1 MTKII
6 ILNHYPVLP
15 ARNGG
20 QCTVR
25 AIALE
30 LALGWPTELVWI
42 ERKTDGSHLIEESDR
57 RWTVTVLPNLW
68 RQRKV
73 ARWMRHGIGRIDTD
87 VGTMLFSAGNRR
99 LTEYLLSASNDG
111 DVFLLAH
118 PWLWPALRVV
128 LRSRRATLIYDAHNV
143 EYVLKQEALRPSV
156 LTRWVVERTRAM
168 EAELVARAD
177 LTLACTYG
185 DAGKLSRLAS
195 VPTERILVGLR
206 GVEPTARADTIASLR
221 ADRPPTRR
229 AVFVGSKHPPNDLAA
244 RWIIESLAPSLP
256 DWQFDIA
263 GACGPACGVPPQSAN
278 VRVLGYAEDLS
289 SLLAQSDIA
298 LNPIT
303 TGSGVNMKL
312 FDYMQHGLPVLS
324 TPFGTRGLEGT
335 EPNGV
340 IVAPLEGF
348 ATALASLASNVAL
361 QRKLS
366 AEGVACVHEHF
377 EWPAIGRRL
386 RGAVAAL
393 LQAGKPALAA

>member
-6 ILNHYPVLP
+6 VLNHYPVLP
-15 ARNGG
+15 AQNGG

-25 AIALE
+25 AITRE

-42 ERKTDGSHLIEESDR
+42 ERKTEGSRLIEEGDR

-73 ARWMRHGIGRIDTD
+73 ARWLRHGIGCIDSD

-99 LTEYLLSASNDG
+99 LIEYLLSASNDG

-128 LRSRRATLIYDAHNV
+128 LKSRRATLIYDAHNV
-143 EYVLKQEALRPSV
+143 EYVLKQEALRPSA
-156 LTRWVVERTRAM
+156 LTSWLVERTRAM
-168 EAELVARAD
+168 EAELAARAD
-177 LTLACTYG
+177 LTLVCTKG
-185 DAGKLSRLAS
+185 DADELSRLAS
-195 VPTERILVGLR
+195 LPSDRMVVGLR
-206 GVEPTARADTIASLR
+206 GVEPAAHAGTAVSLR
-221 ADRPPTRR
+221 SVRPFTRR

-263 GACGPACGVPPQSAN
+263 GACGPACGAQPQSSN

-289 SLLAQSDIA
+289 ALLAQSDIA

-324 TPFGTRGLEGT
+324 TPFGARGLEGT

-340 IVAPLEGF
+340 VVAPLEGY
-348 ATALASLASNVAL
+348 ATALDSLASNVPL
-361 QRKLS
+361 QRQLS
-366 AEGVACVHEHF
+366 AQGVACVHEHF
-377 EWPAIGRRL
+377 EWPGVGRRL
-386 RGAVAAL
+386 RGIVTAL
-393 LQAGKPALAA
+393 LQGDQAALAA